1 MAFTHLEHTNPTAT
15 ARDLHHRRLAPGD
28 CHQFCSSRNGKRH
41 RLSLSV
47 RSAALCIAILILIIT
62 AISGCGLKRNNPL
75 DPNAN
80 PTIIVPEII
89 SNLQVFPSAPGA
101 ASKFVD
107 LTWQANPSYS
117 TDGYY
122 VYRGLGFYSAFAVVD
137 TVFTNRASH
146 GSKPWH
152 TVVPGEY
159 YYKISAFKQ
168 YPSGRLEG
176 RPCLPVWVR
185 VPI

>member
-1 MAFTHLEHTNPTAT
+1 MRYTLPGMIDRLGNPDSSF
-15 ARDLHHRRLAPGD
+15 RGRIPSWKDGCLPG
-28 CHQFCSSRNGKRH
+28 QISLISRGWSRFY
-41 RLSLSV
+41 RLSLLAICV
-47 RSAALCIAILILIIT
+47 AMLAL
-62 AISGCGLKRNNPL
+62 SGCGLRRKNPL
-75 DPNAN
+75 DPNAD

-101 ASKFVD
+101 ASKYVD
-107 LTWQANPSYS
+107 LTWQANPEYS

-137 TVFTNRASH
+137 TVYVNRASH

-152 TVVPGEY
+152 SVVPGEY

-168 YPSGRLEG
+168 YSGGRLEG

-185 VPI
+185 IPI

>member
-1 MAFTHLEHTNPTAT
+1 MKHKLTM
-15 ARDLHHRRLAPGD
+15 
-28 CHQFCSSRNGKRH
+28 
-41 RLSLSV
+41 
-47 RSAALCIAILILIIT
+47 LILIAGLLIL
-62 AISGCGLKRNNPL
+62 AQSCGLRRNNPL
-75 DPNAN
+75 DPNAD

-89 SNLQVFPSAPGA
+89 SNLQVFPSAPNA
-101 ASKFVD
+101 PNKFVD

-122 VYRGLGFYSAFAVVD
+122 VYRGLGFYSTYAVVD

-168 YPSGRLEG
+168 YPAGRLEG

>member
-1 MAFTHLEHTNPTAT
+1 MRYTLPGMIDRLGNPDSSF
-15 ARDLHHRRLAPGD
+15 RGRIPSWKDGCLPG
-28 CHQFCSSRNGKRH
+28 QISLISRGWSRFYL
-41 RLSLSV
+41 LSLLAICV
-47 RSAALCIAILILIIT
+47 AILAL
-62 AISGCGLKRNNPL
+62 SGCGLRRKNPL
-75 DPNAN
+75 DPNAD

-101 ASKFVD
+101 ASKYVD
-107 LTWQANPSYS
+107 LTWQANPEYS

-137 TVFTNRASH
+137 TVYVNRASH

-152 TVVPGEY
+152 SVVPGEY

-168 YPSGRLEG
+168 YSGGRLEG

-185 VPI
+185 IPI

>member
-1 MAFTHLEHTNPTAT
+1 MSYTL
-15 ARDLHHRRLAPGD
+15 PGMND
-28 CHQFCSSRNGKRH
+28 
-41 RLSLSV
+41 RLSNPNSSFLDQVPLSV
-47 RSAALCIAILILIIT
+47 DGHLPGQISLINGGRYRFYLLSLLAICVAMLAL
-62 AISGCGLKRNNPL
+62 SGCGLKRKNPL

-101 ASKFVD
+101 ASKYVD
-107 LTWQANPSYS
+107 LTWQANPEYS

-137 TVFTNRASH
+137 TVYTNRASH

-152 TVVPGEY
+152 SVVPGEY

-168 YPSGRLEG
+168 YSGGRLEG

-185 VPI
+185 IPI